1 MTRRASTVAI
11 VCPDCETRVEVPIE
25 AAGATLAN
33 HNDQRHGG
41 EAVASVAGYHVD
53 RFF

>member
-11 VCPDCETRVEVPIE
+11 VCPDCDRRLEVPIE
-25 AAGATLAN
+25 EAGATLAD
-33 HNDQRHGG
+33 HNDRRHDGA
-41 EAVASVAGYHVD
+41 AVASVAGNHVD